1 MEGTNQVVAP
11 QPQIVSP
18 MQTASVPSVAY
29 QPVMSQSPTY
39 QASPTV
45 QTVLQQPPTVT
56 YQPVAAQPVSVAN
69 QGMGQAANPWQ
80 EAFQA
85 LSASLNTNNQSR
97 AQAQYSAYQTPTP
110 QVNTQAS
117 WGSTANSVT
126 PQQWLNRTSTSYG
139 MPTQAAPAQR
149 QQVQQKVSDG
159 YLSGVSDLS
168 LEVLEHFGAEA
179 PALLNQYACAVEDA
193 LIEQVHVTQNQ
204 NAMLEAASKER
215 AAMNKMLTN
224 PDILA
229 DYVNEFFGPKGP
241 YPTPTEEEKRA
252 AQAKRQYKQAT
263 NRDKAKRYGI
273 EEELKQMQVR
283 GNVPKAFQRP
293 QQRMPARSK
302 QVNQTQGFWNGF
314 GQMMDNDPENA
325 WKYLA
330 QAPNKAFQQKMLV
343 QDL

>member
-1 MEGTNQVVAP
+1 MA
-11 QPQIVSP
+11 
-18 MQTASVPSVAY
+18 
-29 QPVMSQSPTY
+29 
-39 QASPTV
+39 
-45 QTVLQQPPTVT
+45 QQ
-56 YQPVAAQPVSVAN
+56 
-69 QGMGQAANPWQ
+69 
-80 EAFQA
+80 
-85 LSASLNTNNQSR
+85 R
-97 AQAQYSAYQTPTP
+97 
-110 QVNTQAS
+110 
-117 WGSTANSVT
+117 
-126 PQQWLNRTSTSYG
+126 
-139 MPTQAAPAQR
+139 
-149 QQVQQKVSDG
+149 VSDG

-229 DYVNEFFGPKGP
+229 DYVNEFFGPNGP

-252 AQAKRQYKQAT
+252 ANAKRQYKQAT